1 MHCISGSNRWL
12 VSPNKKGGISQES
25 GNRQKPVVIDYHLFY
40 TSWRLKQYIVT
51 VKVYRV
57 FPSIDEELH
66 IFMQNSISLS
76 QHWRQRGSRCAIHA
90 GLNLP
95 DKEFRYL
102 RTVRVTAAVYQSLD
116 SKLSLV
122 LFASWHRAGFRPYT
136 SSFDLAESCVF
147 DKQSL
152 PPILCHLLKVR
163 RPSSS
168 RSYRVILPSSFNV
181 VFSYALVF
189 STHRPVSVS
198 STVRVFFIF
207 FQPHFNW

>member
-1 MHCISGSNRWL
+1 MKCFSLWRRLDFPRKQDGISF
-12 VSPNKKGGISQES
+12 VSPRKLALLF
-25 GNRQKPVVIDYHLFY
+25 IDYHLGY
-40 TSWRLKQYIVT
+40 TIFWWNQSIAP

-102 RTVRVTAAVYQSLD
+102 RTVRVTAAVYQGFD
-116 SKLSLV
+116 SWLAPL
-122 LFASWHRAGFRPYT
+122 LLPFWHRAGFRPYT
-136 SSFDLAESCVF
+136 SFLNLAESCVF
-147 DKQSL
+147 VKQSL
-152 PPILCHLLKVR
+152 PPILCQPTITGS
-163 RPSSS
+163 PSSS

-181 VFSYALVF
+181 VLSPAWVF
-189 STHRPVSVS
+189 STHPPVLVS
-198 STVRVFFIF
+198 STVLVFFSF
-207 FQPHFNW
+207 F